1 MDSHALCLT
10 FLLMLASTNPPT
22 YMFYQPLDRI
32 LPASLTPLRKGGERM
47 PQTYSIGSDGR
58 AYNRGA
64 FGRAGVQTALL
75 GYASF
80 ITLA

>member
-1 MDSHALCLT
+1 
-10 FLLMLASTNPPT
+10 
-22 YMFYQPLDRI
+22 
-32 LPASLTPLRKGGERM
+32 M